1 MIHSIN
7 RTGVFDMVE
16 SIIHRTELHVTIT
29 KRIHNLSMAAPPC
42 PCITVRGDKPGN
54 GIAQDGNA
62 GYLTQGCRGGP
73 GKEMHCL
80 M

>member
-29 KRIHNLSMAAPPC
+29 KRIHNLSMAAPP
-42 PCITVRGDKPGN
+42 
-54 GIAQDGNA
+54 ALA
-62 GYLTQGCRGGP
+62 
-73 GKEMHCL
+73 
-80 M
+80 